1 MKVLPFKIPKSGNNA
16 LILQE
21 DLEPLFYDKLHQHPE
36 IQMSYILSGT
46 GTLLVGDTVSRFN
59 PGDVLIFGGNLPHVF
74 RSDPNPEGLSHML
87 TIFFN
92 RESFGASFFETEELK
107 EFDLF
112 FKQAASGFRI
122 IDTQS
127 RFKNYF
133 TSIASAPNL
142 ERFMRFMQLLYA
154 IYSVPKELLSNFTK
168 NTKYTDTE
176 GQRMSNVFDYCLS
189 NFKERISLE
198 EIADVAVMSPTA
210 FCRFFKERTNK
221 TFNQFLL
228 ELRIEHACQLLRT
241 PDSAESIA
249 SIAYACGFNSVSNF
263 NRYFKKQKGV
273 SPRTYKSAET
283 TG

>member
-21 DLEPLFYDKLHQHPE
+21 DLEPLFYDKLHKHPE

-74 RSDPNPEGLSHML
+74 RSDPNPKGLSHML

-133 TSIASAPNL
+133 TSIASAHNL

-154 IYSVPKELLSNFTK
+154 IYSAPKELLSNFTK

-273 SPRTYKSAET
+273 SPRTYKSTET